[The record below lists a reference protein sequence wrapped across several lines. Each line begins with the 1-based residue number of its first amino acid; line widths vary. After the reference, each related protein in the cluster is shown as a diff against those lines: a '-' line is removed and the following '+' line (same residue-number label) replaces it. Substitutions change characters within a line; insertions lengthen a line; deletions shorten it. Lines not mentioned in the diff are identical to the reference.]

1 MPLIVRFHVLSLLS
15 LLVLLAGTSPLLAV
29 DPPPALYVATT
40 GLDTNPGTKE
50 QPLKTIA
57 AALSKAQVDN
67 SIFIRG
73 GVYRQTGTLNMSKA
87 GVILRSMP
95 GETATIEHGD
105 SAGATFNISAA
116 RVLLYGMV
124 LEGRYVSGAR
134 AITGQPTGSHF
145 AAQILTVRNYTRHA
159 LDIDGA
165 DCQII
170 GCTIN
175 NILWYDAAQ
184 GGRVDAHGIV
194 TTDAQRMT
202 IRACKIYN
210 VSGDCFQA
218 GRGNWQDIV
227 IQDCT
232 LLDRPLPV
240 AAAGFP
246 KGALAAENAID
257 TKVATTRAAG
267 RITIRGCKV
276 GGFRTTLIGN
286 ASALNLKENID
297 AIVESC
303 TIDNSVIGMRLRAP
317 AKVAVI
323 NSLVTKNDFA
333 VRYEDGI
340 TDLKLAHNTFYNN
353 KTLFKRAP
361 SGSPGGAGW
370 IVQNNL
376 FVGVALPAEAPAPR
390 NVTCPTTSVDTT
402 TLKPK
407 VNTGLLGTPVTNFL
421 PTWYTGLGLR
431 YDFAKK
437 LRSTTAPTVGAYEYI
452 AP

>member
-1 MPLIVRFHVLSLLS
+1 MPLIVRFHLCSILL
-15 LLVLLAGTSPLLAV
+15 LLAGTSPLLAA
-29 DPPPALYVATT
+29 DPPPTLYVATT
-40 GLDTNPGTKE
+40 GVDTNPGTKE
-50 QPLKTIA
+50 LPLKTIA
-57 AALSKAQVDN
+57 AALAKAQVDN
-67 SIFIRG
+67 SIFVRAG
-73 GVYRQTGTLNMSKA
+73 TYRQTGTLNMTKA

-95 GETATIEHGD
+95 GETATVEHGD
-105 SAGATFNISAA
+105 GAGATFNIAAA
-116 RVLLYGMV
+116 RVTLYGMV
-124 LEGRYVSGAR
+124 LNGRYVSGSR

-145 AAQILTVRNYTRHA
+145 TAQALTVRNYTRHA

-170 GCTIN
+170 GSTIN

-194 TTDAQRMT
+194 TTNAQRMT
-202 IRACKIYN
+202 IRSCKIYN

-227 IQDCT
+227 IQDCS
-232 LLDRPLPV
+232 LLDKPLPA

-257 TKVATTRAAG
+257 TKVATTRAPA
-267 RITIRGCKV
+267 RLTIRGCNI

-286 ASALNLKENID
+286 AAALNLKENID

-303 TIDNSVIGMRLRAP
+303 TIDNSVIGLRLRAP

-323 NSLVTKNDFA
+323 NTAVTKNDFA

-340 TDLKLAHNTFYNN
+340 ADLKLAQNTFYNN
-353 KTLFKRAP
+353 KSLFKRAP

-370 IVQNNL
+370 IVTNNL
-376 FVGVALPAEAPAPR
+376 FAGVALPAEAPGPK
-390 NVTCPTTSVDTT
+390 NVTCPTTSIDTT

-407 VNTGLLGTPVTNFL
+407 VSTGLLGTPVTNFL

-431 YDFAKK
+431 YDLAKK
-437 LRSTTAPTVGAYEYI
+437 VRSTTTPTVGAYEYI